1 MFRGKFLSVSVI
13 LFAGVIFL
21 NLTGC
26 TIIFQKGRKSDVEKI
41 QSLQEEVDR
50 LSQIKAELEG
60 KLKGVEG
67 VSLSMEDRGLV
78 ITFLDEVLFDSGK
91 AKIKPE
97 AFSALDKVA
106 SVVIAKASD
115 LNVGVEGHADNA
127 PIKYSGWKSNWELS
141 TARAT
146 SVLHY
151 LIEKG
156 VLPEKLAAIGYGE
169 FRPVA
174 SNDNEEGRR
183 KNRRVEIVILPELKK
198 VSKGAPA
205 PAQEKKT
212 SPGMLEPKEN
222 LK

>member
-1 MFRGKFLSVSVI
+1 MHRLKNGFI
-13 LFAGVIFL
+13 LLVCAALFSGAA
-21 NLTGC
+21 GC
-26 TIIFQKGRKSDVEKI
+26 TVIFQKGRRSDMEKI
-41 QSLQEEVDR
+41 RELQDEVDR
-50 LSQIKAELEG
+50 LSQIRADLEEQ
-60 KLKGVEG
+60 LKGIKG

-97 AFSALDKVA
+97 ASVPLDKVA
-106 SVVIAKASD
+106 SVITSEASD
-115 LNVGVEGHADNA
+115 LDIGIEGHTDNV

-156 VLPEKLAAIGYGE
+156 VSPSRLAAIGYGE
-169 FRPVA
+169 FRPVS
-174 SNDNEEGRR
+174 SNDTAEGRS
-183 KNRRVEIVILPELKK
+183 KNRRVEIVILPQLRKIT
-198 VSKGAPA
+198 PA
-205 PAQEKKT
+205 PQQAA
-212 SPGMLEPKEN
+212 SASGEPMMEPAEN